1 MLQPGDNAFQT
12 GFVVRYPAL
21 QCDKVSVPGAFAV
34 RREYVPL
41 QNVPFRRKQLMTAA
55 DLPGYTVMDYLIEQ
69 SAFPIRNGRGPEFY
83 FYGCHTFRSLKLSG
97 QGNEQACNSI
107 FDSDNAAGRAMFR
120 PYIRNHSL
128 ACFARFRISIL
139 RAFSSRVRCS
149 KAAICCVIVMLEK
162 CALMAFTT

>member
-41 QNVPFRRKQLMTAA
+41 QNFPFRRKQLMTAA

-83 FYGCHTFRSLKLSG
+83 FYACHTFVVVKV
-97 QGNEQACNSI
+97 
-107 FDSDNAAGRAMFR
+107 AGPR
-120 PYIRNHSL
+120 
-128 ACFARFRISIL
+128 
-139 RAFSSRVRCS
+139 
-149 KAAICCVIVMLEK
+149 
-162 CALMAFTT
+162 

>member
-21 QCDKVSVPGAFAV
+21 QCDKVNVSGAFAV

-83 FYGCHTFRSLKLSG
+83 FYACHTFVVVKVVPG
-97 QGNEQACNSI
+97 QGNEHACNSI
-107 FDSDNAAGRAMFR
+107 FDSDNAVGRAKNPILYSQPFL
-120 PYIRNHSL
+120 SL
-128 ACFARFRISIL
+128 FC
-139 RAFSSRVRCS
+139 
-149 KAAICCVIVMLEK
+149 KAQNLDTQS
-162 CALMAFTT
+162 L